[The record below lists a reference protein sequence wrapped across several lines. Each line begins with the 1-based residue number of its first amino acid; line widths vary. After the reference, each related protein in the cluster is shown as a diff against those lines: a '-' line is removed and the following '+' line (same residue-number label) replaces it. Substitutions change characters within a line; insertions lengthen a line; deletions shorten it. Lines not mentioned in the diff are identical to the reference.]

1 MTTKNAVVLT
11 SWGKNAGGGHLLRTK
26 KLAKL
31 LQSHTQPHTK
41 PIKIDFVF
49 LNSEAQSNVHN
60 GKRRKKTWQDI
71 SEFRTIIAKNHFI
84 IIDSYDVQS
93 KHYQALLSELESSD
107 LGKKDFCKSIL
118 ILDDEIGFLRFV
130 AQTLREGKH
139 TPQNL
144 SKLSNALRHIF
155 LLNGGLGSEK
165 LLRDFMKNF
174 TKDFVANL
182 ASALDFRA
190 DFAKSS
196 ERLLSDFIKNNVF
209 YGVKYFVANADF
221 DFARVS
227 KKRRIK
233 HILLTFGAS
242 DTQNHTQKTI
252 DALSQ
257 IISTQKKHIFDS
269 KVCTHIVLGEFYP
282 HHLMPKSINTKS
294 ATNPTKITHK
304 IYQNLSPKD
313 FAMIMKEC
321 DIAISAG
328 GQSIYEIA
336 QNELP
341 LVIMPIATNQLAQ
354 SSAFA
359 KKKVAILL
367 DNIKN
372 QANLKATNSQNH
384 KKKQKNLKIKLS
396 QKSHKSPKRK
406 KSIKKNKALKNTLSS
421 TLLQDLPLQAQ
432 LSQALLALT
441 PKNRAKLS
449 QNQKKLQIGKSTK
462 KIAHRFFHILLVR

>member
-31 LQSHTQPHTK
+31 LQSHTQPRTK
-41 PIKIDFVF
+41 HSKIDFAF
-49 LNSEAQSNVHN
+49 LNSEAQSNIHN
-60 GKRRKKTWQDI
+60 DKNSKKTKTWQDI
-71 SEFRTIIAKNHFI
+71 SEFRVIIAKYRFI
-84 IIDSYDVQS
+84 IIDSYEVQS

-118 ILDDEIGFLRFV
+118 ILDDKIGFLRFV
-130 AQTLREGKH
+130 AKTLRQCKH

-155 LLNGGLGSEK
+155 VLNGALGSEK
-165 LLRDFMKNF
+165 LLRDFKKNF
-174 TKDFVANL
+174 MRDFATNL
-182 ASALDFRA
+182 TNALDFRA

-196 ERLLSDFIKNNVF
+196 KKLLSDFIKNNVF
-209 YGVKYFVANADF
+209 YGVKYFIANADF
-221 DFARVS
+221 DFARVG
-227 KKRRIK
+227 KKKHIK
-233 HILLTFGAS
+233 DILLTFGAS
-242 DTQNHTQKTI
+242 DTQNYTQKTI
-252 DALSQ
+252 NALSQ
-257 IISTQKKHIFDS
+257 IISTQKKHIFGS
-269 KVCTHIVLGEFYP
+269 KVCAHIVLGEFYP
-282 HHLMPKSINTKS
+282 HHLVPKSINTKS
-294 ATNPTKITHK
+294 ATNPTKMTHK

-313 FAMIMKEC
+313 FARVMKNC

-336 QNELP
+336 QSELP
-341 LVIMPIATNQLAQ
+341 LVIIPTATNQLAQ

-359 KKKVAILL
+359 KKKAAILL
-367 DNIKN
+367 DSHKN
-372 QANLKATNSQNH
+372 QANLKTSNPTKSP
-384 KKKQKNLKIKLS
+384 KSPKS
-396 QKSHKSPKRK
+396 QKSQPLQKSIEET
-406 KSIKKNKALKNTLSS
+406 IKKNKAPKSTLSS

-449 QNQKKLQIGKSTK
+449 QNLQKLQIGKSTK
-462 KIAHRFFHILLVR
+462 KIVHRFLCNF

>member
-11 SWGKNAGGGHLLRTK
+11 SWGKNSGGGHLLRTK

-31 LQSHTQPHTK
+31 LQSHTQHHTK
-41 PIKIDFVF
+41 HSKIDFAF
-49 LNSEAQSNVHN
+49 LNSEAQSNIHN
-60 GKRRKKTWQDI
+60 DKNSIKTKTWQDT
-71 SEFRTIIAKNHFI
+71 SEFRAIIAKYRFI
-84 IIDSYDVQS
+84 IIDSYEVQN

-130 AQTLREGKH
+130 AQTLRQGKH
-139 TPQNL
+139 TPQNP

-155 LLNGGLGSEK
+155 VLNGALGSEK

-182 ASALDFRA
+182 SCELDFRA

-196 ERLLSDFIKNNVF
+196 EKLLRVFIKNNVF
-209 YGVKYFVANADF
+209 YGVKYFVANTDF
-221 DFARVS
+221 DFARVG
-227 KKRRIK
+227 KKKHIK
-233 HILLTFGAS
+233 DILLTFGAS
-242 DTQNHTQKTI
+242 DTQNYTQKTI

-257 IISTQKKHIFDS
+257 IISTQKKHIFGS
-269 KVCTHIVLGEFYP
+269 KVCAHIVLGKFYP
-282 HHLMPKSINTKS
+282 HHLEPKSINTKS

-313 FAMIMKEC
+313 FAMVMKNC

-336 QNELP
+336 QSELP
-341 LVIMPIATNQLAQ
+341 LVIIPTATNQLAQ

-359 KKKVAILL
+359 KKKAAILL
-367 DNIKN
+367 CAQN

-384 KKKQKNLKIKLS
+384 KKKQKNLKI
-396 QKSHKSPKRK
+396 QPTR
-406 KSIKKNKALKNTLSS
+406 KSIEETTKKNKALKNTLSS
-421 TLLQDLPLQAQ
+421 ALLQDLPLQAQ
-432 LSQALLALT
+432 LSQALLSLT
-441 PKNRAKLS
+441 PKNRSKLS
-449 QNQKKLQIGKSTK
+449 HNLQKLQIGKSTK
-462 KIAHRFFHILLVR
+462 KIAHRFFTFC

>member
-1 MTTKNAVVLT
+1 MQN
-11 SWGKNAGGGHLLRTK
+11 
-26 KLAKL
+26 
-31 LQSHTQPHTK
+31 
-41 PIKIDFVF
+41 
-49 LNSEAQSNVHN
+49 
-60 GKRRKKTWQDI
+60 
-71 SEFRTIIAKNHFI
+71 
-84 IIDSYDVQS
+84 

-130 AQTLREGKH
+130 ANTLRQGKH

-155 LLNGGLGSEK
+155 VLNGALGSEK

-182 ASALDFRA
+182 SCELDFRG

-196 ERLLSDFIKNNVF
+196 EKLLRVFIKNNVF
-209 YGVKYFVANADF
+209 YGVKYFVANTDF

-227 KKRRIK
+227 KRKHIK

-242 DTQNHTQKTI
+242 DIQNYTQKTI

-257 IISTQKKHIFDS
+257 IIGTQKKHIFGS
-269 KVCTHIVLGEFYP
+269 KVCAHIVLGEFYP
-282 HHLMPKSINTKS
+282 HHIEPKSINTKS
-294 ATNPTKITHK
+294 VTNPTKITHK
-304 IYQNLSPKD
+304 IYQNLSPQD
-313 FAMIMKEC
+313 FARVMKNC

-336 QNELP
+336 QNALP
-341 LVIMPIATNQLAQ
+341 LVIIPTATNQLAQ

-359 KKKVAILL
+359 KKKAAILL
-367 DNIKN
+367 CAQN
-372 QANLKATNSQNH
+372 QVNLKTSNPIKSSKNP
-384 KKKQKNLKIKLS
+384 KVQKVIEET
-396 QKSHKSPKRK
+396 
-406 KSIKKNKALKNTLSS
+406 IKKNKALKNSLSS

-449 QNQKKLQIGKSTK
+449 QNLQKLQIGKSTQ
-462 KIAHRFFHILLVR
+462 KIAHRFFTFC

>member
-31 LQSHTQPHTK
+31 LQSHTQPRTK
-41 PIKIDFVF
+41 HSKIDFAF
-49 LNSEAQSNVHN
+49 LNSEAQSNIHN
-60 GKRRKKTWQDI
+60 DKNSKKTKTWQDI
-71 SEFRTIIAKNHFI
+71 SEFRAIIAKYRFI
-84 IIDSYDVQS
+84 IIDSYEVQN

-107 LGKKDFCKSIL
+107 LGKKDFCESIL
-118 ILDDEIGFLRFV
+118 ILDDEIGFLHFV
-130 AQTLREGKH
+130 AKTLRQGKH

-155 LLNGGLGSEK
+155 VLNGGLGSEK

-182 ASALDFRA
+182 SCELDFRV

-196 ERLLSDFIKNNVF
+196 ERLLRVFIKNNVF

-221 DFARVS
+221 DFARVG
-227 KKRRIK
+227 KKRHIK

-242 DTQNHTQKTI
+242 DTQNYTQKTI
-252 DALSQ
+252 NALNQ
-257 IISTQKKHIFDS
+257 IISTQKKHIFGS
-269 KVCTHIVLGEFYP
+269 KVCSHIVLGEFYP
-282 HHLMPKSINTKS
+282 HHLEPKSINTKS
-294 ATNPTKITHK
+294 ATNPTKIIHK

-313 FAMIMKEC
+313 FARVMKNC

-336 QNELP
+336 QSELP
-341 LVIMPIATNQLAQ
+341 LVIIPTATNQLAQ

-359 KKKVAILL
+359 KKKAAILL
-367 DNIKN
+367 DSHKN
-372 QANLKATNSQNH
+372 QANPKTSNPTKSP
-384 KKKQKNLKIKLS
+384 KSPKS
-396 QKSHKSPKRK
+396 QKSQPPK
-406 KSIKKNKALKNTLSS
+406 KSIEETIKKNKTLKNTLSS
-421 TLLQDLPLQAQ
+421 ALLQDLPLQAQ
-432 LSQALLALT
+432 LSQALLSLT

-449 QNQKKLQIGKSTK
+449 HNLQKLQIGKSAK
-462 KIAHRFFHILLVR
+462 KIAHRFLCNF

>member
-1 MTTKNAVVLT
+1 MTTKNAVALT

-41 PIKIDFVF
+41 HSKIDFAF
-49 LNSEAQSNVHN
+49 LNSEVQSNIHN
-60 GKRRKKTWQDI
+60 DKNSIKTKTWQDI
-71 SEFRTIIAKNHFI
+71 SEFRAIIAKYRFI
-84 IIDSYDVQS
+84 IIDSYEVQN

-118 ILDDEIGFLRFV
+118 ILDDEIGFLHFV
-130 AQTLREGKH
+130 AQTLRQGKH

-144 SKLSNALRHIF
+144 SKLINALRHIF
-155 LLNGGLGSEK
+155 VLNGALGSEK

-182 ASALDFRA
+182 SCVLDFRA

-196 ERLLSDFIKNNVF
+196 EKLLSDFIKNNVF

-221 DFARVS
+221 DLARVG
-227 KKRRIK
+227 KKKHIK

-242 DTQNHTQKTI
+242 DTQNYTQKTI

-257 IISTQKKHIFDS
+257 IISTQKKHIFGS
-269 KVCTHIVLGEFYP
+269 KVCAHIVLGEFYP
-282 HHLMPKSINTKS
+282 HHLEPKSINTKS

-313 FAMIMKEC
+313 FARVMKNC

-336 QNELP
+336 QSALP
-341 LVIMPIATNQLAQ
+341 LVIIPTATNQLAQ

-359 KKKVAILL
+359 KKKAAILL
-367 DNIKN
+367 CAQN
-372 QANLKATNSQNH
+372 QANLKISNPTKSP
-384 KKKQKNLKIKLS
+384 KSPKS
-396 QKSHKSPKRK
+396 QKSQPPQKSIEET
-406 KSIKKNKALKNTLSS
+406 IKKNKVLKNTLSS
-421 TLLQDLPLQAQ
+421 ALLQDLPLQAQ
-432 LSQALLALT
+432 LSQALLALI

-449 QNQKKLQIGKSTK
+449 QNLQKLQIGKSTK
-462 KIAHRFFHILLVR
+462 KIAHRFFTFC

>member
-11 SWGKNAGGGHLLRTK
+11 SWGKNSGGGHLLRTK

-31 LQSHTQPHTK
+31 LQSHTQHHTK
-41 PIKIDFVF
+41 HSKIDFAF
-49 LNSEAQSNVHN
+49 LNSEAQSNIHN
-60 GKRRKKTWQDI
+60 DKNSIKTKTWQDI
-71 SEFRTIIAKNHFI
+71 SEFRTIIAKYRFI
-84 IIDSYDVQS
+84 IIDSYEVQN

-130 AQTLREGKH
+130 AQTLRQGKH
-139 TPQNL
+139 TPQNP

-155 LLNGGLGSEK
+155 VLNGALGSEK
-165 LLRDFMKNF
+165 LLRDFMQNF

-182 ASALDFRA
+182 SCELDFRA

-196 ERLLSDFIKNNVF
+196 EKLLRVFIKNNVF
-209 YGVKYFVANADF
+209 YGVKYFVANTDF
-221 DFARVS
+221 DFARVG
-227 KKRRIK
+227 KKKHIK
-233 HILLTFGAS
+233 DILLTFGAS
-242 DTQNHTQKTI
+242 DTQNYTQKTI

-257 IISTQKKHIFDS
+257 IINTQKKHIFGS
-269 KVCTHIVLGEFYP
+269 KVCAHIVLGKFYP
-282 HHLMPKSINTKS
+282 HHLEPKSINTKS

-313 FAMIMKEC
+313 FAMVMKNC

-336 QNELP
+336 QSELP
-341 LVIMPIATNQLAQ
+341 LVIIPTATNQLAQ

-359 KKKVAILL
+359 KKKAAILL
-367 DNIKN
+367 CAQN

-384 KKKQKNLKIKLS
+384 KKKQKNLKI
-396 QKSHKSPKRK
+396 QPTR
-406 KSIKKNKALKNTLSS
+406 KSIEETTKKNKALKNTLSS
-421 TLLQDLPLQAQ
+421 ALLQDLPLQAQ
-432 LSQALLALT
+432 LSQALLSLT
-441 PKNRAKLS
+441 PKNRSKLS
-449 QNQKKLQIGKSTK
+449 HNLQKLQIGKSTK
-462 KIAHRFFHILLVR
+462 KIAHRFFTFC

>member
-31 LQSHTQPHTK
+31 LQPHTK
-41 PIKIDFVF
+41 PIKIDFAF
-49 LNSEAQSNVHN
+49 LNSEAQSNTHN

-71 SEFRTIIAKNHFI
+71 GKFRAIIAKNHFI

-155 LLNGGLGSEK
+155 VLNGGLGSEK

-174 TKDFVANL
+174 TKDFAANL

-221 DFARVS
+221 DFARAS
-227 KKRRIK
+227 KKKHIK

-242 DTQNHTQKTI
+242 DTQNYTQKTI

-257 IISTQKKHIFDS
+257 IISTQKKHIFGS
-269 KVCTHIVLGEFYP
+269 KVCAHIVLGEFYP
-282 HHLMPKSINTKS
+282 HHLMPKSINTKV
-294 ATNPTKITHK
+294 PQI
-304 IYQNLSPKD
+304 P
-313 FAMIMKEC
+313 
-321 DIAISAG
+321 
-328 GQSIYEIA
+328 
-336 QNELP
+336 
-341 LVIMPIATNQLAQ
+341 
-354 SSAFA
+354 
-359 KKKVAILL
+359 
-367 DNIKN
+367 
-372 QANLKATNSQNH
+372 
-384 KKKQKNLKIKLS
+384 QK
-396 QKSHKSPKRK
+396 
-406 KSIKKNKALKNTLSS
+406 
-421 TLLQDLPLQAQ
+421 
-432 LSQALLALT
+432 
-441 PKNRAKLS
+441 
-449 QNQKKLQIGKSTK
+449 
-462 KIAHRFFHILLVR
+462 

>member
-31 LQSHTQPHTK
+31 LQSHTQHHTK
-41 PIKIDFVF
+41 HSKIDFAF
-49 LNSEAQSNVHN
+49 LNSETQSNTHN
-60 GKRRKKTWQDI
+60 DKNSKKTKTWQDI
-71 SEFRTIIAKNHFI
+71 SEFRAIIAKYRFI
-84 IIDSYDVQS
+84 IIDSYEVQN

-118 ILDDEIGFLRFV
+118 ILDDEIGFLHFV
-130 AQTLREGKH
+130 ANTLRQGKH

-155 LLNGGLGSEK
+155 VLNGALGSEK

-182 ASALDFRA
+182 SCELDFRA
-190 DFAKSS
+190 DFAKSN

-221 DFARVS
+221 DFARVG
-227 KKRRIK
+227 KKKHIK

-242 DTQNHTQKTI
+242 DTQNYTQKTI

-257 IISTQKKHIFDS
+257 IISTQKKHIFGS
-269 KVCTHIVLGEFYP
+269 KVCAHIVLGKFYP
-282 HHLMPKSINTKS
+282 HHLEPKSINTKS

-313 FAMIMKEC
+313 FAMVMKNC

-336 QNELP
+336 QNALP
-341 LVIMPIATNQLAQ
+341 LVIIPTATNQLAQ

-359 KKKVAILL
+359 KKKAAILL
-367 DNIKN
+367 CAQN
-372 QANLKATNSQNH
+372 QANLKISNST
-384 KKKQKNLKIKLS
+384 KTPKSPKS
-396 QKSHKSPKRK
+396 QKSQPPQ
-406 KSIKKNKALKNTLSS
+406 KSIEETTKKNKALKNTLSS
-421 TLLQDLPLQAQ
+421 ALLQDLPLQAQ
-432 LSQALLALT
+432 LSQALLSLT
-441 PKNRAKLS
+441 PKNRSKLS
-449 QNQKKLQIGKSTK
+449 QNLQKLQIGKSTK
-462 KIAHRFFHILLVR
+462 KIAHRFFTFC

>member
-31 LQSHTQPHTK
+31 LQSHTQHHTK
-41 PIKIDFVF
+41 HSKIDFAF
-49 LNSEAQSNVHN
+49 LNSETQSNTHN
-60 GKRRKKTWQDI
+60 DKHSKKTKTWQDI
-71 SEFRTIIAKNHFI
+71 SEFRAIIAKYRFI
-84 IIDSYDVQS
+84 IIDSYEVQN

-118 ILDDEIGFLRFV
+118 ILDDEIGFLHFV
-130 AQTLREGKH
+130 AKTLRQGKH

-155 LLNGGLGSEK
+155 VLNGALGSEK

-174 TKDFVANL
+174 TKDFVVNL
-182 ASALDFRA
+182 SCALDSRG

-196 ERLLSDFIKNNVF
+196 EKLLSDFIKNNVF

-221 DFARVS
+221 DFARVG
-227 KKRRIK
+227 KKKHIK

-242 DTQNHTQKTI
+242 DTQNYTQKTI

-257 IISTQKKHIFDS
+257 IISTQKKHIFGS
-269 KVCTHIVLGEFYP
+269 KVCAHIVLGEFYP
-282 HHLMPKSINTKS
+282 HHLEPKSINTKS

-313 FAMIMKEC
+313 FARVMKNC

-336 QNELP
+336 QSKLP
-341 LVIMPIATNQLAQ
+341 LVIIPTATNQLAQ

-359 KKKVAILL
+359 KKKAAILL
-367 DNIKN
+367 CSQN
-372 QANLKATNSQNH
+372 QANLKTSNPTKSP
-384 KKKQKNLKIKLS
+384 KSPKS
-396 QKSHKSPKRK
+396 QKSQPPQ
-406 KSIKKNKALKNTLSS
+406 KSIGETTKKNKAIKNTLSS
-421 TLLQDLPLQAQ
+421 ALLQDLPLQAQ

-441 PKNRAKLS
+441 PKNRVKLS
-449 QNQKKLQIGKSTK
+449 QNLQKLQIGKSTK
-462 KIAHRFFHILLVR
+462 KIAHRFFTFC

>member
-31 LQSHTQPHTK
+31 LQSHTQPRTK
-41 PIKIDFVF
+41 HSKIDFAF
-49 LNSEAQSNVHN
+49 LNSEAQSNIHN
-60 GKRRKKTWQDI
+60 NKNSKKTKTWQDI
-71 SEFRTIIAKNHFI
+71 SEFRAIIAKNRFI
-84 IIDSYDVQS
+84 IIDSYEVQN

-107 LGKKDFCKSIL
+107 LGKKDFCKSVL
-118 ILDDEIGFLRFV
+118 ILDDEIGFLHFV
-130 AQTLREGKH
+130 ANTLRQGKH

-144 SKLSNALRHIF
+144 SKLSNALRRIF
-155 LLNGGLGSEK
+155 VLNGALGSEK

-182 ASALDFRA
+182 SCELDFRG

-196 ERLLSDFIKNNVF
+196 EKLLSDFVKNNVF
-209 YGVKYFVANADF
+209 YGVKYFVANTDF
-221 DFARVS
+221 DFARGG
-227 KKRRIK
+227 KRKHIK

-242 DTQNHTQKTI
+242 DTQNYTQKTI

-257 IISTQKKHIFDS
+257 IISTQKKHIFSS
-269 KVCTHIVLGEFYP
+269 KVCAHIVLGEFYP
-282 HHLMPKSINTKS
+282 HHLEPKSINTKS

-304 IYQNLSPKD
+304 IYQNLSPQD
-313 FAMIMKEC
+313 FARVMKNC

-336 QNELP
+336 QNALP
-341 LVIMPIATNQLAQ
+341 FVIIPTATNQLAQ

-359 KKKVAILL
+359 KKKAAILL
-367 DNIKN
+367 CAQN
-372 QANLKATNSQNH
+372 QANLKTSNP
-384 KKKQKNLKIKLS
+384 I
-396 QKSHKSPKRK
+396 KSPKNPK
-406 KSIKKNKALKNTLSS
+406 NQKSQPLQKSIEETIKKNKALKNSLSS

-441 PKNRAKLS
+441 PKNSAKLS
-449 QNQKKLQIGKSTK
+449 QNLQKLQIGKSTK
-462 KIAHRFFHILLVR
+462 KIAHRFFTFC

>member
-31 LQSHTQPHTK
+31 LQSHTQHHTK
-41 PIKIDFVF
+41 HSKIDFAF
-49 LNSEAQSNVHN
+49 LNSEAQSNIHN
-60 GKRRKKTWQDI
+60 DKNSKKTKTWQDI
-71 SEFRTIIAKNHFI
+71 GEFRTIIAKYRFI
-84 IIDSYDVQS
+84 IIDSYEAQN

-130 AQTLREGKH
+130 AKTLRQCKH
-139 TPQNL
+139 TPRNL

-155 LLNGGLGSEK
+155 VLNGGLGSEK

-182 ASALDFRA
+182 SCELDFRA

-196 ERLLSDFIKNNVF
+196 KKLLRVFIKNNVF

-221 DFARVS
+221 DFARVG
-227 KKRRIK
+227 KKKHIK
-233 HILLTFGAS
+233 DILLTFGAS
-242 DTQNHTQKTI
+242 DTQNYTQKTI
-252 DALSQ
+252 DALNQ
-257 IISTQKKHIFDS
+257 IISTQKKHIFGS
-269 KVCTHIVLGEFYP
+269 KVCVHIVLGEFYP
-282 HHLMPKSINTKS
+282 HHLVPKSINTKS
-294 ATNPTKITHK
+294 ATNPTKMTHN

-313 FAMIMKEC
+313 FARVMKNC

-336 QNELP
+336 QSELP
-341 LVIMPIATNQLAQ
+341 LVIIPTATNQLAQ

-359 KKKVAILL
+359 KKKSAILL
-367 DNIKN
+367 DSYKN
-372 QANLKATNSQNH
+372 QANLKTSNPTKSP
-384 KKKQKNLKIKLS
+384 KSPKS
-396 QKSHKSPKRK
+396 QKSQPLQKSIEET
-406 KSIKKNKALKNTLSS
+406 IKKNKALKSTLSS

-432 LSQALLALT
+432 LSQVLLALT

-449 QNQKKLQIGKSTK
+449 QNLQKLQIGKSTK
-462 KIAHRFFHILLVR
+462 KIVHRFLCNF